1 MNLFSLT
8 LLLYI
13 YKGIMAHIIYVTAQ
27 GQMSLM
33 AKTGTSIPGILC
45 PLYHITLDKYIV
57 PSFSQDIVEPV
68 TAYTVV
74 NISGFLL

>member
-1 MNLFSLT
+1 M
-8 LLLYI
+8 
-13 YKGIMAHIIYVTAQ
+13 GIMAHIIYVTAQ

-68 TAYTVV
+68 TAYTVSEYLWV
-74 NISGFLL
+74 SSVVCRLDKMILI